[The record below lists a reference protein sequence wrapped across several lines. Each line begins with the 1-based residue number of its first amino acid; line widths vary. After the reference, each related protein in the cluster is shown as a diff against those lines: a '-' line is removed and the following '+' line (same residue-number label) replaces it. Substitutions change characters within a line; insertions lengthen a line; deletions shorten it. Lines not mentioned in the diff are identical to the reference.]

1 MRIKMLIFLICTF
14 VVKQIAFAQDYRF
27 KKTQFYTTISN
38 YSFISTK
45 SKNETSINTSGFL
58 GFDFGLIK
66 YYNKNNYL
74 NIGIGIKS
82 NRQFPFVANFVVL
95 RSFDTNINTNF
106 FASFSNHH
114 VCKKFSWGYGIT
126 LNKFRQSTGLANSFG
141 VPDSATFKEG
151 LLSGLLVDG
160 KYFINKHFN
169 VGVNFQTSFINLRKT
184 NEVNYGHQLNFCVTH
199 IFGFKKKKNHKKDW
213 LFNLYKP

>member
-14 VVKQIAFAQDYRF
+14 VVKQIAFAQDNG
-27 KKTQFYTTISN
+27 KNKNQFYTTISN
-38 YSFISTK
+38 YSFINTK

-58 GFDFGLIK
+58 GLELGLMR

-74 NIGIGIKS
+74 TVSIGAKS
-82 NRQFPFVANFVVL
+82 SRQFPFVAFLVFL
-95 RSFDTNINTNF
+95 KPFDTNINTNF

-114 VCKKFSWGYGIT
+114 VYKKFSWGYGLS
-126 LNKFRQSTGLANSFG
+126 LNKFRQSKGFANSFREL
-141 VPDSATFKEG
+141 DSVKVKGG

-160 KYFINKHFN
+160 KYFINKQFN

-199 IFGFKKKKNHKKDW
+199 VFNFKKKKR
-213 LFNLYKP
+213 